1 MTDTA
6 HVTKNPN
13 SQRHPRGFIR
23 WMALVPLVL
32 FTLLMV
38 GQLALNFR
46 SPILPADVTSILMAN
61 YHPWDYARIAKI
73 NATAMMEDLLREQQ
87 QTGAGG
93 ALPVSTLQPGS
104 FFLSPTPATNSTV
117 TPQPTA
123 TLVIPTDTEI
133 PPTETERPTLTASA
147 SATTT
152 QTATATRRPV
162 FPTFTDTPEPE
173 PTKNTP
179 VPTST
184 PQPTVIHTNTLA
196 PATETLAPTITFTTA
211 PTNTQPP
218 VPTSTNPPVLTATF
232 TATYTL
238 VPTETNTLVPTAT
251 LPYARLHPITENE
264 GNSEQAGDN
273 RCRAY
278 FGYKN
283 DNPYTV
289 NIPAGE
295 LNQLTASYQSISPG
309 LPHDFGVGR
318 VIAAFTVE
326 WEGGG
331 SITWLLDGREAT
343 AAWCN
348 PEP

>member
-6 HVTKNPN
+6 HVTPDTNA
-13 SQRHPRGFIR
+13 QRHPRSFIR

-32 FTLLMV
+32 FTLLIV

-46 SPILPADVTSILMAN
+46 SPMLPADVSSILVAN
-61 YHPWDYARIAKI
+61 YYPWDYSRIAKI
-73 NATAMMEDLLREQQ
+73 NATAMMKDLLREQQ
-87 QTGAGG
+87 QNESGG

-104 FFLSPTPATNSTV
+104 FFLSPTPVSSSTV
-117 TPQPTA
+117 TPPPTA
-123 TLVIPTDTEI
+123 VPATPTETEI
-133 PPTETERPTLTASA
+133 PPTETERPTRTASF
-147 SATTT
+147 
-152 QTATATRRPV
+152 TATATQTSTATLRPIL
-162 FPTFTDTPEPE
+162 PTFTDTTEPE
-173 PTKNTP
+173 PPSDTP
-179 VPTST
+179 VPTSGPSLT
-184 PQPTVIHTNTLA
+184 PQPTVTHTNTLA
-196 PATETLAPTITFTTA
+196 PATETLAPTPTFTITTA

-218 VPTSTNPPVLTATF
+218 ALTSTQTTTPTATF
-232 TATYTL
+232 TATH
-238 VPTETNTLVPTAT
+238 TLVPTAT
-251 LPYARLHPITENE
+251 LPYARLHPIVENE
-264 GNSEQAGDN
+264 GISEKAGEN

-289 NIPAGE
+289 NIPTGE
-295 LNQLTASYQSISPG
+295 LNQIRESYLSISPG
-309 LPHDFGVGR
+309 LPQDFGVGR

-348 PEP
+348 PDS